1 MNTDSLQ
8 DVKDD
13 PRFQAMVAKADT
25 HLSIHRPKQYAELK
39 QSGKLQ
45 SHLESNALQAWN
57 SVNQYLAQ
65 GLHRSQ
71 AEELSLDPILPRSE
85 QQDEEDA
92 KDQAEQTVSP

>member
-1 MNTDSLQ
+1 MKTDSLQ

-13 PRFQAMVAKADT
+13 PRFKALLAKADT

-45 SHLESNALQAWN
+45 SHLESSALQAWN
-57 SVNQYLAQ
+57 SVNQYLEK

-71 AEELSLDPILPRSE
+71 AEELGLEPVLPRSE

-92 KDQAEQTVSP
+92 KEQTEQTASQ